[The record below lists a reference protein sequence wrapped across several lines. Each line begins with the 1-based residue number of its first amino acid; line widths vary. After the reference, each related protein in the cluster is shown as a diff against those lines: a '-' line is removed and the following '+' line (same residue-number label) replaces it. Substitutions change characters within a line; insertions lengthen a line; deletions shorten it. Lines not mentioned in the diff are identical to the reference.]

1 MKEEWPTLLFPQKK
15 PLFCLAKVGM
25 NIWKIVLFDGCP
37 DGVLQF
43 WKLIMF
49 LCSGS
54 MFLFLSLLHII
65 LLSDQGVALA
75 IILKDTYPVRYLHL
89 PEEDKDCIHS
99 N

>member
-1 MKEEWPTLLFPQKK
+1 
-15 PLFCLAKVGM
+15 
-25 NIWKIVLFDGCP
+25 
-37 DGVLQF
+37 
-43 WKLIMF
+43 MF

-54 MFLFLSLLHII
+54 MLLFLSLLHIL
-65 LLSDQGVALA
+65 LLSDQGVAFA